1 MGYVQK
7 YKRANVILGSV
18 SADQMSAD
26 VSTLLTELDKFE
38 SEIDSLSA
46 DLARVDK
53 SISEF
58 RASLD
63 NVTDAV
69 AGLSNSSLF
78 SNNSRGVFG
87 VVGLGTKLCGKYTEE
102 KRRREAIQEY
112 NRNMDALLQ
121 TKCEIAD
128 EKLPRLLESYG
139 KFSEMILPKI
149 EALYH
154 KEFDAKI
161 LLDDSLLGKKCQQFK
176 KSLCIVIKSRF
187 IGDTMK
193 YCIEEM
199 RAWKRGKH
207 NSSMAQPSIER
218 ELTEEFSSW
227 PSKFGRKE
235 DSWDSMMMNAV
246 HTTSGEMPIPVVT
259 VLSDPC
265 LLRNY
270 VGVSIGES
278 GNCPDAIIRV
288 DDSKSENI
296 NPIVTSNGYYL
307 HCKNIFENDYVAPR
321 KAAGFGIVDF
331 IKLML
336 LPLAFFVT
344 LILLFHIEHSTFWRI
359 FFQIPLLCWL
369 GLGIEW
375 IEQHYDDYFPY
386 VSKLLRYNESMKDFR
401 KGIIAKENC
410 KQFHIIG

>member
-1 MGYVQK
+1 M
-7 YKRANVILGSV
+7 ILGSV
-18 SADQMSAD
+18 PANQAPAD
-26 VSTLLTELDKFE
+26 VAALLNELDKYDA
-38 SEIDSLSA
+38 EIDSLSA
-46 DLARVDK
+46 DLAQVDK

-58 RASLD
+58 RASLESAA
-63 NVTDAV
+63 DAV

-78 SNNSRGVFG
+78 SDKARGVFG
-87 VVGLGTKLCGKYTEE
+87 FAGLGMRWWGKRTEE

-112 NRNMDALLQ
+112 NRNMEALLQ
-121 TKCEIAD
+121 KKCEIAD
-128 EKLPRLLESYG
+128 EKLPRLLESYS

-161 LLDDSLLGKKCQQFK
+161 LLGDSRLGKKCQQFK
-176 KSLCIVIKSRF
+176 KTLCIFIKSRF
-187 IGDTMK
+187 IGDTMR

-207 NSSMAQPSIER
+207 NSGMTQPSIDR

-227 PSKFGRKE
+227 PSKFGRKDE
-235 DSWDSMMMNAV
+235 SWDSIMADAV
-246 HTTSGEMPIPVVT
+246 RVTSGEMPIPIVT

-270 VGVSIGES
+270 VGISIGES
-278 GNCPDAIIRV
+278 GNCPDAILRIDEV
-288 DDSKSENI
+288 EPENI
-296 NPIVTSNGYYL
+296 NPVVAANGYYL
-307 HCKNIFENDYVAPR
+307 HCRNIFENDYVAPHR
-321 KAAGFGIVDF
+321 APGFGVVDF

-336 LPLAFFVT
+336 LPLAYFVA
-344 LILLFHIEHSTFWRI
+344 LILLLHIEHSTFWRI

-386 VSKLLRYNESMKDFR
+386 VSELLRYNESMKEFR
-401 KGIIAKENC
+401 NNIIAKENC
-410 KQFHIIG
+410 KQFHIID

>member
-1 MGYVQK
+1 MGYIQK
-7 YKRANVILGSV
+7 YKRANVILDSV
-18 SADQMSAD
+18 SANQVSAD
-26 VSTLLTELDKFE
+26 VAALLTELDKFE
-38 SEIDSLSA
+38 VEVDSLSA

-53 SISEF
+53 SIAEF
-58 RASLD
+58 RKSLD
-63 NVTDAV
+63 NVTETV

-78 SNNSRGVFG
+78 SNKARGVLG
-87 VVGLGTKLCGKYTEE
+87 IAGLGTKLWGDYIEK
-102 KRRREAIQEY
+102 KRRREAYQEY

-121 TKCEIAD
+121 KKCEIAD
-128 EKLPRLLESYG
+128 EKLPRVLKSYS
-139 KFSEMILPKI
+139 KFSEMIAPRF
-149 EALYH
+149 EALYN

-161 LLDDSLLGKKCQQFK
+161 ILDDSLLEKRCQSFK
-176 KSLCIVIKSRF
+176 KSLCLVIKSRF
-187 IGDTMK
+187 NLDKTK

-199 RAWKRGKH
+199 KAWKKGKH
-207 NSSMAQPSIER
+207 NSCMAQPSIDR

-235 DSWDSMMMNAV
+235 DTWDSMMMNAV
-246 HTTSGEMPIPVVT
+246 HTTSGEMPVPMVA

-288 DDSKSENI
+288 NDSKSENI
-296 NPIVTSNGYYL
+296 NPVVAANGYYL
-307 HCKNIFENDYVAPR
+307 HCRNIFENDYVAPH
-321 KAAGFGIVDF
+321 KASGFGIVDL

-336 LPLAFFVT
+336 LPLAYFAA

-375 IEQHYDDYFPY
+375 IGQHYDDYFPY
-386 VSKLLRYNESMKDFR
+386 VSKLLRYNESMNDFR
-401 KGIIAKENC
+401 KEIIAKENC
-410 KQFHIIG
+410 KQFHIID

>member
-18 SADQMSAD
+18 SANQMSAD
-26 VSTLLTELDKFE
+26 VSALLTELDKFE
-38 SEIDSLSA
+38 SEVDSLSA
-46 DLARVDK
+46 DLAQVDK

-63 NVTDAV
+63 SVTDAV

-78 SNNSRGVFG
+78 SNKERGLFG
-87 VVGLGTKLCGKYTEE
+87 FGGVLIKLGGKYVEE

-139 KFSEMILPKI
+139 KFSEMIVPKI

-199 RAWKRGKH
+199 RARKRGRH
-207 NSSMAQPSIER
+207 NSSMAQPSIDR

-227 PSKFGRKE
+227 PSKFGRK
-235 DSWDSMMMNAV
+235 DDTWDSIMTNAV
-246 HTTSGEMPIPVVT
+246 HTTSGEMPIPMVA

-270 VGVSIGES
+270 VGINIGES
-278 GNCPDAIIRV
+278 NNCPNAIIQI
-288 DDSKSENI
+288 DDVKSEGL

-307 HCKNIFENDYVAPR
+307 HCKNIFENDYVAPH
-321 KAAGFGIVDF
+321 KAPGFGIVDF

-336 LPLAFFVT
+336 LPLAFFGA
-344 LILLFHIEHSTFWRI
+344 LMLLFHIEHSTFWRI

-401 KGIIAKENC
+401 KDILAKENC